1 MEGADMSNLLSGLS
15 CRQAAIR
22 FGVSASSAIRGR
34 MMERVQGGATP
45 KAFLARP
52 ALDART
58 VMRVP
63 IRALVDE
70 TPDITLEELRT
81 ALAARHLWQATARC
95 APLSPPQDHAQ
106 TRPRTAPSRIAR
118 TS

>member
-1 MEGADMSNLLSGLS
+1 
-15 CRQAAIR
+15 
-22 FGVSASSAIRGR
+22 
-34 MMERVQGGATP
+34 MERVQGGAMP
-45 KAFLARP
+45 KAVLARP
-52 ALDART
+52 ALDAWT

-95 APLSPPQDHAQ
+95 GASFTATRSRANKTARHRAGSPGHREAPRAWFNG
-106 TRPRTAPSRIAR
+106 
-118 TS
+118 